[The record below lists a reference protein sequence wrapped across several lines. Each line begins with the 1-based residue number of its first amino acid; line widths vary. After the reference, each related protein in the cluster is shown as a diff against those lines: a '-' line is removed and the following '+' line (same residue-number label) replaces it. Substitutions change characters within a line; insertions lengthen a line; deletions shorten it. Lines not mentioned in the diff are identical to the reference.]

1 MCYNHELPVLVEV
14 NNYFFL
20 FQLIFIFPFYRG
32 MVMCANEFKTQ
43 KKQNLIK
50 LIN

>member
-1 MCYNHELPVLVEV
+1 MLKLIII
-14 NNYFFL
+14 FL

-32 MVMCANEFKTQ
+32 MVMYTNEFKTQ
-43 KKQNLIK
+43 KKQNLTK